1 MNSRLSRFQQEQI
14 ERRNRIYKENRKIIQ
29 GLKVTPLRL
38 PYGVHQEVCG
48 ELERALEYKPDGWD
62 VYLQMYTERVP
73 LKGVR
78 SKFEVFGVDEK
89 GTRYP
94 VYQSDFFEMPPS
106 FSHPELQNTWF
117 SFKWYPS
124 GVHAGGISKF
134 EALHIETKDVFT
146 RKGYAPPI
154 HEQYYIFVPNVPE
167 SEQAS

>member
-1 MNSRLSRFQQEQI
+1 MKRHMKTVNLDGSPYEK
-14 ERRNRIYKENRKIIQ
+14 NRQVIRD
-29 GLKVTPLRL
+29 LRVTPLRI
-38 PYGVHQEVCG
+38 PYAVNQEVCA
-48 ELERALEYKPDGWD
+48 ELERAIEYKPDGWD
-62 VYLQMYTERVP
+62 VYLQMYTELVP

-78 SKFEVFGVDEK
+78 SKFEVFGLDEK

-94 VYQSDFFEMPPS
+94 VYRSDFFEMPPS

-124 GVHAGGISKF
+124 GVHAGGISKNL
-134 EALHIETKDVFT
+134 ALHIEAKEVYT
-146 RKGYAPPI
+146 REGYVPSL

>member
-1 MNSRLSRFQQEQI
+1 MNHKANKFLHEKI
-14 ERRNRIYKENRKIIQ
+14 EHQNNMYKKNLQVMRE
-29 GLKVTPLRL
+29 LKVTPLRI
-38 PYGVHQEVCG
+38 PYEVNQEVCA
-48 ELERALEYKPDGWD
+48 ELERAIEYKPDGWD
-62 VYLQMYTERVP
+62 VYVQMYTERVP

-124 GVHAGGISKF
+124 GVHAGGISKNP
-134 EALHIETKDVFT
+134 ALHIEAKDVFT

>member
-73 LKGVR
+73 LKGIR
-78 SKFEVFGVDEK
+78 SKFDVSGMDKK
-89 GTRYP
+89 GNRYP
-94 VYQSDFFEMPPS
+94 VYQSDYFDMPAN
-106 FSHPELQNTWF
+106 FAHPELQNTWF
-117 SFKWYPS
+117 SFKWYPE
-124 GVHAGGISKF
+124 GIHAGGISKF
-134 EALHIETKDVFT
+134 EALHIETKDVFA
-146 RKGYAPPI
+146 RNGYAPPL
-154 HEQYYIFVPNVPE
+154 HQQYYIFVPNVPE
-167 SEQAS
+167 SEQG

>member
-1 MNSRLSRFQQEQI
+1 MKRHMKTVNLDGSPCEKNRQI
-14 ERRNRIYKENRKIIQ
+14 IRDLQ
-29 GLKVTPLRL
+29 VTPLRI
-38 PYGVHQEVCG
+38 PYAVNREVCA
-48 ELERALEYKPDGWD
+48 ELERAIEYKPDGWD
-62 VYLQMYTERVP
+62 VYLQMYTELVP

-78 SKFEVFGVDEK
+78 SKFEVFGLDEK

-94 VYQSDFFEMPPS
+94 VYRSDFFEMPPS

-124 GVHAGGISKF
+124 GVHAGGISKNL
-134 EALHIETKDVFT
+134 ALHIEAKEVYT
-146 RKGYAPPI
+146 REGYAPPL